1 VQLDIWLKEI
11 KMDVAAAV
19 VVAVAL
25 KNVARRSRFNLT
37 YIYNDV

>member
-1 VQLDIWLKEI
+1 
-11 KMDVAAAV
+11 M
-19 VVAVAL
+19 VVAVAIVVVAAHL